1 MLKHKTLLTT
11 RTLYELVKDLKRA
24 GKRIGFTH
32 GAFDL
37 FHFAH
42 LDLLKKSASICDFLI
57 VGVDSDKSI
66 AMYKSYRRPIIEQR
80 HRLKIVNELD
90 CVDAVFVKD
99 IPMDREAHISLYKDL
114 MVDIVTI
121 GTRFEER
128 FRELIRAETEEVGAK
143 LIDID
148 TEQDLSS
155 SAIINTIIDKYSES
169 TFKFVPR
176 EQR

>member
-1 MLKHKTLLTT
+1 MLKHKTILTP
-11 RTLYELVKDLKRA
+11 RTLYELVKDLKRE
-24 GKRIGFTH
+24 GKRIGITH

-37 FHFAH
+37 FHYAH

-66 AMYKSYRRPIIEQR
+66 AAYKTYKRPIINQR
-80 HRLKIVNELD
+80 FRLRIVNELD

-99 IPMDREAHISLYKDL
+99 ITLNREAHVKLYKDL

-121 GTRFEER
+121 GTRFEEK
-128 FRELIRAETEEVGAK
+128 FRQIIKQETDEVGAK

-148 TEQDLSS
+148 TEQDISTTS
-155 SAIINTIIDKYSES
+155 IIDSIIEKYNES
-169 TFKFVPR
+169 TFQYVPR
-176 EQR
+176 EQ